1 MNKVKKLAN
10 FIESELSSEL
20 KEVLVT
26 QDNTG
31 TYYLFG
37 KYVIINN
44 LTYYKV
50 YCLNST
56 DRLDFSSLK
65 AATAWC
71 ILHNAGKYSEANILQ
86 KLDLKL
92 TSIAVDIAVHKNIIK
107 KSKNSFTTS
116 ISAIKLQEDTFK
128 RRMILS
134 ELNNYINSS
143 KRIQDKNFLKKDS
156 KFNYL

>member
-10 FIESELSSEL
+10 FIESELNSDL

-26 QDNTG
+26 QDSTG
-31 TYYLFG
+31 TYYLFN

-44 LTYYKV
+44 ATYFKV
-50 YCLNST
+50 YCLST
-56 DRLDFSSLK
+56 GNRLEFSTLK

-71 ILHNAGKYSEANILQ
+71 ILHNAGRYSEASILQ

-107 KSKNSFTTS
+107 KSKSTFTTS
-116 ISAIKLQEDTFK
+116 ISTIKLQEDTFK

-134 ELNNYINSS
+134 ELNTYINSS
-143 KRIQDKNFLKKDS
+143 KRIQDKNFHKKDS

>member
-10 FIESELSSEL
+10 FIESELNSDL

-26 QDNTG
+26 QDSTG
-31 TYYLFG
+31 TYYLFN

-44 LTYYKV
+44 ATYFKV
-50 YCLNST
+50 YCLST
-56 DRLDFSSLK
+56 GNRLEFSTLK

-71 ILHNAGKYSEANILQ
+71 ILHNAGRYSEASILQ

-107 KSKNSFTTS
+107 KSKSTFTTS

-134 ELNNYINSS
+134 ELNTYINSS
-143 KRIQDKNFLKKDS
+143 KRIQDKNFHKKDS